1 LPVARS
7 ESKRE
12 KIDVRVLV
20 VTIVH
25 HPEDARIR
33 HRQIRSLLDAG
44 HDVVYVAPF
53 TECAVALPSDVTAV
67 DVPRAVGR
75 RRSKAIRAARREIR
89 TLNPGVDLVLLH
101 DPELLLSV
109 WGLRGLP
116 PVVWDVHEDTAA
128 AVTLKPWL
136 PRLARRLA
144 ALAVSLLERRAE
156 REHHLLLAES
166 SYLARFRR
174 AHPVVPN
181 TTWVPGQVPPPGA
194 DRVVYLGHLTRARG
208 AVEMVELGRVLGATV
223 TLELIGTADDEVR
236 PLLEEADRTGDLVWR
251 GFVPN
256 DIALRQVEG
265 ALAGLS
271 LLHDEPNYRH
281 SKPTKVI
288 EYMARGVPAISTP
301 TLAAQELLEEHRAGI
316 VVPFDDV
323 TAVVDGVKR
332 LHDDP
337 ALRVSMG
344 RNGHRAAVDHYAWPV
359 QAGEFLTHLEKWA
372 AQGRRRPK
380 GPHPR
385 RSRRIRTRRR

>member
-1 LPVARS
+1 M
-7 ESKRE
+7 
-12 KIDVRVLV
+12 RVLV

-44 HDVVYVAPF
+44 HEVVYVAPF
-53 TECAVALPSDVTAV
+53 TGYSVALPSDVTAV

-75 RRSKAIRAARREIR
+75 RRSTAIRAARREIR
-89 TLNPGVDLVLLH
+89 AVSPGVDLILLH

-128 AVTLKPWL
+128 ALTLKAWL
-136 PRLARRLA
+136 PRPARRLV

-156 REHHLLLAES
+156 RKHHLLLAES

-174 AHPVVPN
+174 PHPVVPN
-181 TTWVPGQVPPPGA
+181 TTWVPAQVPPPGA
-194 DRVVYLGHLTRARG
+194 ERVVYVGHLTRARG
-208 AVEMVELGRVLGATV
+208 AVEMVELGRLLGAEV
-223 TLELIGTADDEVR
+223 TLELIGTADDEVQ
-236 PLLEEADRTGDLVWR
+236 PLLEEASNVGDVVWS

-256 DIALRQVEG
+256 DIALRRVEG

-271 LLHDEPNYRH
+271 LLHDEPNYQH

-288 EYMARGVPAISTP
+288 EYMARGVPAIATP
-301 TLAAQELLEEHRAGI
+301 TVAAQELLEEHRAGI
-316 VVPFDDV
+316 VVPFEDV
-323 TAVVDGVKR
+323 TAVADGVKR

-337 ALRVSMG
+337 ALRIGMG
-344 RNGHRAAVDHYAWPV
+344 RNGHRAAVEHYAWPV
-359 QAGEFLTHLEKWA
+359 QASEFMTHLEKWA

-380 GPHPR
+380 GPYPR